1 MMDRRTFIKGS
12 LTTLALA
19 AVPSLAWSR
28 SSSSLGHVVIIGAG
42 FGGATAAKYLR
53 MWSEGKVEVTLIEP
67 RSQFVSCPVSNR
79 VFAGAMEMEGIT
91 HSYRHLRD
99 KSGIQMINGLVTR
112 IDAER
117 RTVEIGDE
125 KITYDRL
132 ILATGV
138 DFDYSKLPML
148 NAELQATNIPHAWK
162 AGPQT
167 ALLKRQLEEMRDG
180 GVVAITIPPVPYR
193 CPPGPYERACQIAFY
208 LKQHKPRSKL
218 LILDANPAITSKRPL
233 FERAWKDLYAD
244 IIEYQ
249 PSSPIENLDVKTL
262 TVTTTFDRY
271 KADVLNL
278 IPPQTAGRL
287 ALATGLASQDRAW
300 CKVNYLNYES
310 TSIPRIH
317 VLGDSVDSALPKSA
331 HIATSEAKVCA
342 AAIIAELSGQPVDQ
356 QPVFA
361 NTCYSFVDD
370 QQAMH
375 VASVYRYDSKEH
387 DMRPAQGG
395 GTSAAPSREEGAE
408 ADVWAENIWADVLT

>member
-1 MMDRRTFIKGS
+1 MMDRRSFIKGS
-12 LTTLALA
+12 LTTLAMA
-19 AVPSLAWSR
+19 ALPSLAWAR
-28 SSSSLGHVVIIGAG
+28 SSSSLGHVVVIGAG

-53 MWSEGKVEVTLIEP
+53 MWSEGKVEITLIEP

-79 VFAGAMEMEGIT
+79 VFAGALEMEGIT
-91 HSYRHLRD
+91 HSYSHLRNRF
-99 KSGIQMINGLVTR
+99 GIRMINGLVTR

-148 NAELQATNIPHAWK
+148 NAELQATDIPHAWK

-167 ALLKRQLEEMRDG
+167 ALLKKQLEAMRDG
-180 GVVAITIPPVPYR
+180 GVVAITIPSVPYR

-218 LILDANPAITSKRPL
+218 LVLDANPAITSKRPL

-249 PSSPIENLDVKTL
+249 PSSAIENLDVKTL

-271 KADVLNL
+271 KADVLNV
-278 IPPQTAGRL
+278 IPSQTAGRL

-310 TSIPRIH
+310 SNIPGIH

-342 AAIIAELSGQPVDQ
+342 AAIIAELSGQAVDQ

-370 QQAMH
+370 KQAMH
-375 VASVYRYDSKEH
+375 VASVYRYDPKER
-387 DMRPAQGG
+387 DMHPAPGG
-395 GTSAAPSREEGAE
+395 GTSAAPSLKEGAE
-408 ADVWAENIWADVLT
+408 ADVWAENIWTDVLT

>member
-1 MMDRRTFIKGS
+1 MMDRRSFLKGS
-12 LTTLALA
+12 LTTLAMA
-19 AVPSLAWSR
+19 ALPSVAWSK
-28 SSSSLGHVVIIGAG
+28 SSSSLGHVVIVGAG

-67 RSQFVSCPVSNR
+67 KQQFISCPVSNR
-79 VFAGAMEMEGIT
+79 VFAGVMDMESIT
-91 HSYRHLRD
+91 HSYDHLRD
-99 KSGIQMINGLVTR
+99 RSGIRMIHSLVTR
-112 IDAER
+112 IDPER
-117 RTVEIGDE
+117 RMVEMGDE

-132 ILATGV
+132 ILSTGV
-138 DFDYSKLPML
+138 DFDYSNLPML
-148 NAELQATNIPHAWK
+148 NAELQATAIPHAWK

-167 ALLKRQLEEMRDG
+167 TLLKKKIEALPEG

-193 CPPGPYERACQIAFY
+193 CPPGPYERACQIALY

-218 LILDANPAITSKRPL
+218 LVLDANSAIASKRPL
-233 FERAWKDLYAD
+233 FERAWKDLYGD

-249 PSSPIENLDVKTL
+249 PSNPIENLDVKTL

-271 KADVLNL
+271 KVDVLNL

-287 ALATGLASQDRAW
+287 ALATGLASRDRAW

-310 TSIPRIH
+310 SNIPGIH

-370 QQAMH
+370 KQAMH
-375 VASVYRYDSKEH
+375 VASVYRYDAKER
-387 DMRPAQGG
+387 DMHPAPGG
-395 GTSAAPSREEGAE
+395 GTSAAPSLEEGAQ
-408 ADVWAENIWADVLT
+408 ADVWAENIWADVLS

>member
-1 MMDRRTFIKGS
+1 MMDRRSFLKGS
-12 LTTLALA
+12 LASLSLA
-19 AVPSLAWSR
+19 AFPTMARAR

-53 MWSEGKVEVTLIEP
+53 MWSEGKVQVTLIEP
-67 RSQFVSCPVSNR
+67 NRQFISCPVSNR
-79 VFAGAMEMEGIT
+79 IFSGVMEMESII
-91 HSYRHLRD
+91 HSYDHLRD
-99 KSGIQMINGLVTR
+99 RSGIRMIHSLVTR
-112 IDAER
+112 IDPER
-117 RTVEIGDE
+117 KMVVMGDE

-138 DFDYSKLPML
+138 DFDYSNLPML
-148 NAELQATNIPHAWK
+148 NPELQATDIPHAWK

-167 ALLKRQLEEMRDG
+167 TLLKKQIDALPEG
-180 GVVAITIPPVPYR
+180 GVVAVTIPPVPYR
-193 CPPGPYERACQIAFY
+193 CPPGPYERACQIAYY

-218 LILDANPAITSKRPL
+218 LVLDANPAITSKRPL
-233 FERAWKDLYAD
+233 FERVWKDLYVD

-249 PSSPIENLDVKTL
+249 PSSQIENLDVKTL

-287 ALATGLASQDRAW
+287 AIATGLANPDRPW

-310 TSIPRIH
+310 STLPGIH

-331 HIATSEAKVCA
+331 HIATSEAKFCA
-342 AAIIAELSGQPVDQ
+342 AAIIAEFSGQPVDQ

-361 NTCYSFVDD
+361 NTCYSYVDD
-370 QQAMH
+370 KQAMH
-375 VASVYRYDSKEH
+375 VASVYRYDPKEH
-387 DMRPAQGG
+387 DMKPAPGG
-395 GTSAAPSREEGAE
+395 GISATPSLKEGAE
-408 ADVWAENIWADVLT
+408 ADVWAENIWADVLS